1 MISIF
6 FCAACELL
14 DVLNFY
20 WRWLKGKKSGNRDET
35 SANYLFWGWRKERD
49 KRGDLCSNAWLDSLH
64 SRNNLHY
71 AMFKKFQQN
80 KNKNFFLYWLLF
92 RYSCNKFLINFPQ
105 LRNHENENSH
115 LSRKQIFAK
124 LAQLRWADK
133 NNFHS
138 GNKISAD
145 FHICSMCPCRELI
158 NKIECLIVPFFHVSS
173 FWRWE
178 KFSLA
183 FLIAIT

>member
-1 MISIF
+1 MGFHCDFNLLLCRLRVTRCAEFLLKMI
-6 FCAACELL
+6 
-14 DVLNFY
+14 
-20 WRWLKGKKSGNRDET
+20 K
-35 SANYLFWGWRKERD
+35 RKEIWQSRWNFR
-49 KRGDLCSNAWLDSLH
+49 KLSVLRMKERTRSGGDLCSNAWLDSLH

-158 NKIECLIVPFFHVSS
+158 N
-173 FWRWE
+173 
-178 KFSLA
+178 
-183 FLIAIT
+183 